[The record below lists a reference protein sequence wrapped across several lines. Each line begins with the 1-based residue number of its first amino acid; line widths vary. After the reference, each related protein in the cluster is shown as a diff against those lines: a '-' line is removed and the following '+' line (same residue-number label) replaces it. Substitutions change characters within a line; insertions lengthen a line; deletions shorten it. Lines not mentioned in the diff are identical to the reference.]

1 VSAKHIF
8 SAPASSHYSATVTA
22 SWSRTL
28 LYLVVEHQT
37 HVNDRTAVPAPGRLS
52 TYQLWHFSGK
62 IGVLLGFSQKPPDPV
77 LQNFELFLY
86 CFIIG
91 QGPHDHI
98 AIAEECSINL
108 DDMRLHITWIKFALI
123 LFVTHSQFSTRHIK
137 MPPYDPDFQ
146 TELQPTNNIQAEWR
160 KMSEAKRP
168 NAPST
173 PDEPPPPP
181 SNWQLTTH
189 SQGLTHNASDQRTHP
204 KHSHALAALPSA
216 PHNISHENARC
227 SIKHGLTTLSTLM
240 GAPLLTPPFT
250 TPTHTNSCPF

>member
-146 TELQPTNNIQAEWR
+146 TELQPTNNIQAERIRRWTPAFKLKSPRLRHAAGGLHNDPSGKLWSIYLVEADKQDEDITAFWR
-160 KMSEAKRP
+160 GEAESILVFVRTVFPPIFNYLSNTKM
-168 NAPST
+168 
-173 PDEPPPPP
+173 
-181 SNWQLTTH
+181 
-189 SQGLTHNASDQRTHP
+189 
-204 KHSHALAALPSA
+204 
-216 PHNISHENARC
+216 
-227 SIKHGLTTLSTLM
+227 
-240 GAPLLTPPFT
+240 
-250 TPTHTNSCPF
+250 